1 MIGVKAKL
9 VTAFVIIKF
18 FESLGIILIIISVK
32 PSVQKVHT
40 GRQLTPRVNRFMKMR
55 DIN

>member
-32 PSVQKVHT
+32 PSIQKVHT